1 MKYLSSFLENYLNND
16 ANSCTNF
23 PPMIFFPQ
31 ITVQHRR
38 YEVFKTT
45 LMVSLIMSG
54 VSLGLLVYWLRY
66 SCQLILSAKSTRD
79 YTRDVAEAND
89 LRFLQVQQEL
99 AQVRER
105 IELDSLRS
113 KVKNDY
119 RLLTYL
125 LVHGPAFHANGD
137 RIEQF
142 VLMLNFKLLMAY
154 YELTSPIS
162 VSIGKR
168 ALQEMT
174 QVVGYFANRMGERS
188 AYAAAYR

>member
-1 MKYLSSFLENYLNND
+1 
-16 ANSCTNF
+16 
-23 PPMIFFPQ
+23 MIFCPQ

-45 LMVSLIMSG
+45 LMAISLIMSG
-54 VSLGLLVYWLRY
+54 VSLGLLIYWLRY

-137 RIEQF
+137 RVEQF

-162 VSIGKR
+162 VSIGKS